1 MSYQSILVHVDYTER
16 TNERVRIAIELAQRF
31 TAHLSAL
38 APEGS
43 PLFPYTG
50 GAVALGD
57 YAAEV
62 MEELA
67 RLSDVAADRFLET
80 AKRAGLPGYDALACS
95 GDAVYALCQASRYA
109 DLIVVGQTDKEDT
122 TPAKPND
129 LPEAVVLGSGRP
141 VLIVPYAGHFST
153 VGQRVLVL
161 WRESRESAR
170 AVHDALPFLA
180 SADHVDVIA
189 FSESGSRGGS
199 SKGAATSTLA
209 DIGTYLARHGANVT
223 VATEPNV
230 GLSVGE
236 AALSRAADLGSDLI
250 VMGGYG
256 HTRLREWVLGGASRS
271 ILEHMTVPVLMS
283 H

>member
-1 MSYQSILVHVDYTER
+1 VSYQSILVHVDYTER
-16 TNERVRIAIELAQRF
+16 TNERVKIAIALAQRF

-43 PLFPYTG
+43 PLFPYSG
-50 GAVALGD
+50 GADTFGA

-80 AKRAGLPGYDALACS
+80 AKLAGLPGYDALACE
-95 GDAVYALCQASRYA
+95 GDAVYALCQVSRYA
-109 DLIVVGQTDKEDT
+109 DLIVVGQTNKEDS

-129 LPEAVVLGSGRP
+129 LPEAVMLGSGRP

-170 AVHDALPFLA
+170 AVHDALPFLV
-180 SADHVDVIA
+180 SADRVDVIA
-189 FSESGSRGGS
+189 FSESSTRTGG
-199 SKGAATSTLA
+199 ALPALT
-209 DIGTYLARHGANVT
+209 DIGTYLARHGAKVNV
-223 VATEPNV
+223 ASEPNV